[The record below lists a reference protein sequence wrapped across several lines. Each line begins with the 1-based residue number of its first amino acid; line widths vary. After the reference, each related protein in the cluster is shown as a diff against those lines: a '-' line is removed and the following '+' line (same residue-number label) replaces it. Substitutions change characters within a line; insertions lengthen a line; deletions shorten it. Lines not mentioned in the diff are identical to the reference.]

1 MANLFFK
8 RPITVPSIFHIPDKS
23 MIMNYFSM
31 LFIAL
36 SNNCLIFAMPYRQC
50 RRAASKT
57 MKNKAVM
64 TEHHFSIGNMG
75 DAYTPWSCAYFVVEE
90 FPQFPSLF
98 WCYNNPQQVC

>member
-8 RPITVPSIFHIPDKS
+8 SPITVPSIFHIPDKS

-50 RRAASKT
+50 RRAARVSTANHLRSRKLKRQLPDKAFYYNRLHIADMQNT
-57 MKNKAVM
+57 LMKEREKQYKQIK
-64 TEHHFSIGNMG
+64 EK
-75 DAYTPWSCAYFVVEE
+75 
-90 FPQFPSLF
+90 
-98 WCYNNPQQVC
+98 

>member
-8 RPITVPSIFHIPDKS
+8 SLITVPSIFHIPDKS

-50 RRAASKT
+50 RRAARVSAANHLRSRKLKRQLPDKAFYQLTDCTLQTCKT
-57 MKNKAVM
+57 QNDKRK
-64 TEHHFSIGNMG
+64 TI
-75 DAYTPWSCAYFVVEE
+75 
-90 FPQFPSLF
+90 
-98 WCYNNPQQVC
+98 